1 MMGQTCLTSLCGRRT
16 AFYAIAL
23 SIFWGAILGV
33 SQFAVSQQQEQAAP
47 VYSYEGQTVSSVSL
61 AGQPD
66 QARLPH
72 LELAQQPNTPYSQQ
86 KIDETVASLKKAGFQ
101 DVKVQVTPE
110 AEGLRV
116 LFVLQPAYYFG
127 VFQFPKAV
135 DKFSYPRLLQV
146 AEYSR
151 QEPYTKDHVEKSLA
165 QLTDFFHQTGY
176 FLATVEPELQVDS
189 KNHLVNVIFL
199 TRLKRR
205 AHFGNIQL
213 TGISPADAQSLQ
225 RSLRS
230 FRARIR
236 GFSVKTGATYSR
248 KRLDRAQA
256 HLKAQMA
263 KRQYLASRVQMLP
276 PQFDPLTNRADITF
290 DVTPGPKIAIN
301 IAGARVRENTRKKL
315 IPMYQENTV
324 DADLVH
330 EGEGNLASY
339 FQSKGFF
346 DAKVTSHIEHQP
358 SSTTVLYKVER
369 GKRGKVNALEFKGNH
384 HFSDKDLAGTVPVQ
398 RARRWLPFFS
408 RGKFS
413 EQLTRTSVRRI
424 QRAYQA
430 AGYSQ
435 VKVDSQVVRQNGNV
449 QVIFRVDEGV
459 RDVVEQLE
467 VQGNNSFSVAQLAP
481 QGLNLE
487 AGKPYSQQLQ
497 DKDRDQILAVYLQ
510 QGFLNATFQAKATP
524 RKDDPHRVQVVY
536 SISEGPQVY
545 AKAVTIVGAAQTR
558 VDTIH
563 TNAAIKVAKPLSLTS
578 LLQGESQLMGL
589 GVFDWTS
596 VDTREPVTDQ
606 SAADV
611 LIKVHEAKR
620 NTISYGFGFEATNRG
635 GAIPNGTVALPGL
648 PPVGLPSNFV
658 TSEATFWGPRGS
670 IEYTRA
676 NLFGRAQSLA
686 LNALAGRLD
695 QRASGNWLDPSFW
708 NIAWIATA
716 SVWGE
721 RSSQNPLFTSRQVQ
735 AGLTFQRY
743 LDAKKTKT
751 LYLRYTFARTN
762 LTNLLTPE
770 LVLPEDRNVRLSTV
784 SGSYAR
790 DTRDDIL
797 DAHKGMYQS
806 LEVYLTPEALGANTN
821 FGRVLGQLAY
831 YAPLKELVWANS
843 VRVGFEQSFGGAHI
857 PLSENFFSGGGST
870 LRGFP
875 LNGAGPQRP
884 VTVCGNPSDLSTCAL
899 ISVPAGGHQLLILN
913 SELRF
918 PLKIMSKLTGAVF
931 YDGGNVFRS
940 IGLGHF
946 ADQYTNSVGGGL
958 RYSTPLGPI
967 RVDIGHLVTPI
978 PGVKSTQ
985 LFITLGQAF

>member
-1 MMGQTCLTSLCGRRT
+1 MGTALCV
-16 AFYAIAL
+16 IAL
-23 SIFWGAILGV
+23 AIFWGAILGGGHL
-33 SQFAVSQQQEQAAP
+33 AVAQQQVAAP
-47 VYSYEGQTVSSVSL
+47 AYSYEGQTVSSVSL

-66 QARLPH
+66 QTQLPH

-116 LFVLQPAYYFG
+116 LFVLQPAFYFG
-127 VFQFPKAV
+127 VFQFPAAV
-135 DKFSYPRLLQV
+135 DKFSYTRLLQV

-151 QEPYTKDHVEKSLA
+151 QEPYSKDHVEKSLA
-165 QLTDFFHQTGY
+165 QLTDFFHQAGY
-176 FLATVEPELQVDS
+176 FLATVEPDLQVDA
-189 KNHLVNVIFL
+189 KNRLVNVIFL
-199 TRLKRR
+199 TRLRRR
-205 AHFGNIQL
+205 AHFGAINF
-213 TGISPADAQSLQ
+213 TGISPAEAQSLE

-230 FRARIR
+230 LRARFR
-236 GFSVKTGATYSR
+236 GASLKTGGTYSR
-248 KRLDRAQA
+248 KRLERAKV
-256 HLKAQMA
+256 HLKSEMGQ
-263 KRQYLASRVQMLP
+263 RHFLASQVQMLP
-276 PQFDPLTNRADITF
+276 PQYDPWTNRADVTF
-290 DVTPGPKIAIN
+290 QVTPGPKIAIK
-301 IAGARVRENTRKKL
+301 ITGANVRDRTKKKL
-315 IPMYQENTV
+315 IPMYQENAV
-324 DADLVH
+324 DPDLVR

-346 DAKVTSHIEHQP
+346 DAKVSSHIDHQP
-358 SSTTVLYKVER
+358 YGTTVLYKVDR
-369 GKRGKVNALEFKGNH
+369 GRRGKVRALDFKGNQ
-384 HFSDKDLAGTVPVQ
+384 HFSVKDLAASVPV
-398 RARRWLPFFS
+398 RKARWWLPHFS

-413 EQLTRTSVRRI
+413 EQLTRSSVRRI
-424 QRAYQA
+424 QRTYQA

-435 VKVDSQVVRQNGNV
+435 VKVDSQVVRKDGNI

-467 VQGNNSFSVAQLAP
+467 IQGNNSLSLAQLAP
-481 QGLNLE
+481 KGLNLE
-487 AGKPYSQQLQ
+487 TGKPYSQPLQ

-510 QGFLNATFQAKATP
+510 QGFLNATVQAKATP
-524 RKDDPHRVQVVY
+524 LKNDPHRIQVVY
-536 SISEGPQVY
+536 SISEGPQVF
-545 AKAVTIVGAAQTR
+545 AKAVTTVGAVHTR
-558 VDTIH
+558 MDTIQ
-563 TNAAIKVAKPLSLTS
+563 TNADIKVGKPLSLTS

-589 GVFDWTS
+589 GVFDWSS

-606 SAADV
+606 SDADV
-611 LIKVHEAKR
+611 LLKVHEAKR
-620 NTISYGFGFEATNRG
+620 NTITYGFGFEATNRG
-635 GAIPNGTVALPGL
+635 GQVPNGTVALPGL
-648 PPVGLPSNFV
+648 PLVGVPKNFV

-670 IEYTRA
+670 IEYSRA

-695 QRASGNWLDPSFW
+695 QRFSGNWLDPSFW
-708 NIAWIATA
+708 SSAWIATA
-716 SVWGE
+716 SVSGE
-721 RSSQNPLFTSRQVQ
+721 RSSQNPLFTAQQGQ
-735 AGLTFQRY
+735 AGLNFQRY
-743 LDAKKTKT
+743 LDAKRTKT
-751 LYLRYTFARTN
+751 LYLRYTFAHTN

-770 LVLPEDRNVRLSTV
+770 LVLPEDRNVRLSTL
-784 SGSYAR
+784 SASYSR

-806 LEVYLTPEALGANTN
+806 VEAYLTPEALGANTN

-831 YAPLKELVWANS
+831 YAPLKQVVWANS

-918 PLKIMSKLTGAVF
+918 PLKIMSKLSGAVF